1 MTLSDEIKAL
11 LILKGRKKKDIQ
23 QLLQLKTPQVMTNK
37 LAGNAWKVKELV
49 QVMDFLGGEL
59 VIKIDGREIK
69 ITKSHFE
76 SR

>member
-23 QLLQLKTPQVMTNK
+23 QLLHLKTPQVMTNK
-37 LAGNAWKVKELV
+37 FAGNAWKVGELA